1 MTAPTP
7 IEMNCPVV
15 PSAAVVIVPL
25 EVGTPR
31 GALIDS
37 TTAPPREYCGT
48 PTCAGA
54 DAGSAKTQET
64 TTSAVNRRARSAC
77 IEQICGARRVTP
89 SGARSR
95 LRRCYENMA
104 TTLVVPCFNEASR
117 LDTDTFLSFAEATDA
132 SFVFVDDGS
141 RDDTFAMLQRM
152 ADAHPTSIT
161 ALRLERNQGKA
172 EAVRFGM
179 ATAQEG
185 PSEFVG
191 FWDADLATPLSEL
204 EALLEHFKEADRL
217 QMVAGSRVLL
227 MGRRID
233 RKPIRHYT
241 GRVFATVVSIILGLP
256 IYDTQCGA
264 KVFRNNKITRQLFG
278 DAFVSRWIFDV
289 ELVARLAQAVGAR
302 DATTMASYLVEHP
315 LMTWTDVP
323 GGKLKLGDFAKSAVD
338 LARIY
343 KRYLR

>member
-1 MTAPTP
+1 
-7 IEMNCPVV
+7 
-15 PSAAVVIVPL
+15 
-25 EVGTPR
+25 
-31 GALIDS
+31 
-37 TTAPPREYCGT
+37 
-48 PTCAGA
+48 
-54 DAGSAKTQET
+54 
-64 TTSAVNRRARSAC
+64 
-77 IEQICGARRVTP
+77 
-89 SGARSR
+89 
-95 LRRCYENMA
+95 MA

-141 RDDTFAMLQRM
+141 RDDTFAVLQRM
-152 ADAHPTSIT
+152 ADEQPTSVK

-204 EALLEHFKEADRL
+204 DALLEHFEGADHL
-217 QMVAGSRVLL
+217 QMVVGSRVLL

-233 RKPIRHYT
+233 RNPIRHYA
-241 GRVFATVVSIILGLP
+241 GRVFATVVSLTLGLP

-264 KVFRNNKITRQLFG
+264 KVFRNNKITTQLFG
-278 DAFVSRWIFDV
+278 DGFVSRWVFDV
-289 ELVARLAQAVGAR
+289 ELIARLKHATKAR
-302 DATTMASYLVEHP
+302 DATAMASYLVEHP
-315 LMTWTDVP
+315 LTTWTDVP

-338 LARIY
+338 LAQIY
-343 KRYLR
+343 NRYLR